1 MSDQPIPGK
10 SFRSPSAM
18 LRLREKQAELDAKVL
33 AGEMTAEAAGDEL
46 HAFRGMM
53 FAHVREHGAD
63 RK

>member
-1 MSDQPIPGK
+1 
-10 SFRSPSAM
+10 M